1 MYKSLYDDKG
11 LVWLTH
17 LDRVHLFVDLYVW
30 TCRHHLVQTEDFIY
44 IVFGSIFLKTYDLQ
58 YLNLINMTIKMMIIL
73 RIRKSS
79 RRKHDCPVDQRLLAI
94 CQNNPF
100 PLRRIRMVSITLTS
114 SQSSVDAIDSWIA
127 QFTNTARRVSQKG
140 LTGLT
145 WLTEL
150 TGLT

>member
-17 LDRVHLFVDLYVW
+17 LDRVHLFVNLYVW
-30 TCRHHLVQTEDFIY
+30 TCCHHLIQAEDFIY
-44 IVFGSIFLKTYDLQ
+44 IAFGSIFLKTYDLQ
-58 YLNLINMTIKMMIIL
+58 YSNLINMTIKMMIIL

-100 PLRRIRMVSITLTS
+100 PLRRIRMVSKGGSSGPWSVWSSNRSRTRVMIMIMIRGVTS
-114 SQSSVDAIDSWIA
+114 RSL
-127 QFTNTARRVSQKG
+127 NVSEDH
-140 LTGLT
+140 L
-145 WLTEL
+145 
-150 TGLT
+150 